1 MKNNE
6 KVYKKLKKKYS
17 KKELAEAVMVSK
29 ELTKEEEEKAREE
42 FMKFR
47 LNKRKNRSEK
57 EELLSNLLTLKYTIK
72 AYLESDE
79 FKQENSFGSFLKSYL
94 KVVKRSQKKLAE
106 EIGLHPS
113 RINRII
119 KGKERI
125 GKSIAYRLESHSGEI
140 IPALFWWKLIQ
151 KEIEQDILTE
161 KQERELEKKNIIKV
175 AYRA

>member
-6 KVYKKLKKKYS
+6 KAFKHLKKKYS
-17 KKELAEAVMVSK
+17 KEELAEAVMLPK
-29 ELTKEEEEKAREE
+29 ELTKDEEENARKE
-42 FMKFR
+42 FAKFR
-47 LNKRKNRSEK
+47 LKKRESRSEK
-57 EELLSNLLTLKYTIK
+57 EQLLSSLLTLKYNIK
-72 AYLESDE
+72 AYLDSSQ
-79 FKQENSFGSFLKSYL
+79 FKEENSFGNFLKSYL
-94 KVVKRSQKKLAE
+94 KIVKRSQKKLAE

-151 KEIEQDILTE
+151 KEIEQEILTE
-161 KQERELEKKNIIKV
+161 KQAREIERKHVTKV